1 MVLDL
6 FQDDTSHNVDHG
18 NGSMAGQ
25 GVKVLYTV
33 LGSLDR
39 ERIQYEF

>member
-25 GVKVLYTV
+25 DVKV
-33 LGSLDR
+33 LGSLNR